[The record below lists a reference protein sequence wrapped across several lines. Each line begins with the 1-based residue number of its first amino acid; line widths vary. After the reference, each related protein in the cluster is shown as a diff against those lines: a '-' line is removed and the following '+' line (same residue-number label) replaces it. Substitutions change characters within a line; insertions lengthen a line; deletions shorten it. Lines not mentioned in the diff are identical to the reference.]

1 MDPTRTGG
9 EGMRTSPMMTNGNAF
24 KLGLFSANCSG
35 GLSPTRVPEHWNA
48 SWENNLALAR
58 MADEAGLDFL
68 VPVARWKGFG
78 GETQYQLS
86 SLETAAWATGLLA
99 HTRSITVFG
108 TSLVY
113 LIHPLF
119 AAKQFATADLIGGG
133 RFAVN
138 LVAGWKQDEFDMFGR
153 EMLPHDERYALAQEW
168 WDLVTQIWERTAEF
182 DFNGKYFHGKAII
195 SEPKPVGGAR
205 PLTMNAAAS
214 TAGRAFAVRNCD
226 LLFTPISD
234 FDKVPKDMGAIETL
248 AQQIG
253 RKPQIMT
260 SFSVFCRPSRKE
272 AEDYFRYCAK
282 EMEDTRAV
290 DTLMAELGIN
300 SQVLPPENYA
310 LYRERFAAGYG
321 NYPLIG
327 TPDDVVKQL
336 AQAHSLG
343 FVGATLAF
351 VNYLRELPFV
361 ISEVL
366 PRLERLGLRK
376 SRDRR
381 VSTTA

>member
-1 MDPTRTGG
+1 MH
-9 EGMRTSPMMTNGNAF
+9 TSPMMTNGNAF

-58 MADEAGLDFL
+58 MADDSGLDFL

-78 GETQYQLS
+78 GETNYQLN
-86 SLETAAWATGLLA
+86 SLESAAWATGLLA
-99 HTRSITVFG
+99 HTKSITVFG
-108 TSLVY
+108 TCLVY

-133 RFAVN
+133 RFGAN

-168 WDLVTQIWERTAEF
+168 WDLITQIWERTEEF
-182 DFNGKYFHGKAII
+182 DFNGKYFHGRAIV
-195 SEPKPVGGAR
+195 SEPKPFDGAR
-205 PLTMNAAAS
+205 PITMSAS
-214 TAGRAFAVRNCD
+214 ASATGRAFAVRNCD
-226 LLFTPISD
+226 LLFTSVSD
-234 FDKVPKDMGAIETL
+234 FENIPKDMGAIEAL
-248 AQQIG
+248 AKEAG

-260 SFSVFCRPSRKE
+260 SFSVFCRPSQKE
-272 AEDYFRYCAK
+272 AEEYFRHCAK
-282 EMEDTRAV
+282 EMEDTQAV
-290 DTLMAELGIN
+290 DTLMREIGIN
-300 SQVLPPENYA
+300 SQSVAPEAYIR
-310 LYRERFAAGYG
+310 YRERFAAGYG

-327 TPDDVVKQL
+327 SPDDVVEQL
-336 AQAHSLG
+336 ARAHALG
-343 FVGATLAF
+343 FAGAALSF
-351 VNYLRELPFV
+351 VNYLRELPFI

-376 SRDRR
+376 PQQ
-381 VSTTA
+381 

>member
-1 MDPTRTGG
+1 
-9 EGMRTSPMMTNGNAF
+9 MRTSPLMTNGNAF

-58 MADEAGLDFL
+58 MADDAGIDFI

-78 GETQYQLS
+78 GETKYQLN

-99 HTRSITVFG
+99 HTKSITVFG

-133 RFAVN
+133 RFGVN

-153 EMLPHDERYALAQEW
+153 EMLPHDERYAVAQEW
-168 WDLVTQIWERTAEF
+168 WDLLKEIWERTEEF
-182 DFNGKYFHGKAII
+182 DFNGKYFHGKKII

-205 PLTMNAAAS
+205 PITMSAAAS
-214 TAGRAFAVRNCD
+214 SAGRAFAVRNSD
-226 LLFTPISD
+226 LLFTAITD
-234 FDKVPKDMGAIETL
+234 FENVPKDMAAIDAL
-248 AQQIG
+248 AKEAG
-253 RKPQIMT
+253 RKPEIMT
-260 SFSVFCRPSRKE
+260 SFSMFCRLNRKE
-272 AEDYFRYCAK
+272 AEEYFHYCAK
-282 EMEDTRAV
+282 EMEDTEAV
-290 DTLMAELGIN
+290 DTLMSELGIN
-300 SQVLPPENYA
+300 SQSLPPEHY
-310 LYRERFAAGYG
+310 LRYRERFAAGYG

-327 TPDDVVKQL
+327 TPDDIVEQL
-336 AQAHSLG
+336 ERAYSLG
-343 FVGATLAF
+343 FIGATLAF
-351 VNYLRELPFV
+351 VNYLQELPFV

-366 PRLERLGLRK
+366 PRLEKRGLRK
-376 SRDRR
+376 PQQMSA
-381 VSTTA
+381 VA